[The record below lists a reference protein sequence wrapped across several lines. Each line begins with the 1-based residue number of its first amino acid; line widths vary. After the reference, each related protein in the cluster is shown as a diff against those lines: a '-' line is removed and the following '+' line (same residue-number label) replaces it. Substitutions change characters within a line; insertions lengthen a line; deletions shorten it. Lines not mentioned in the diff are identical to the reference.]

1 MPTSERRDGPLRGA
15 AGASISSADGTIVLM
30 GVRGSKSR
38 EGWQT
43 GGRIPALWCLMVA
56 MQPRDAT
63 VEQTLARLARA
74 SHGVVAR
81 AELVRAG
88 VTPEEIKQRVR
99 RGALLREHRAGYRVG
114 HRAPSVDA
122 RYMAAVR
129 ACGDCALLSGRSAA
143 FLLGVLKGAAPPPE
157 VTSRASNA

>member
-1 MPTSERRDGPLRGA
+1 
-15 AGASISSADGTIVLM
+15 
-30 GVRGSKSR
+30 
-38 EGWQT
+38 
-43 GGRIPALWCLMVA
+43 MVA
-56 MQPRDAT
+56 MQPRDPT

-99 RGALLREHRAGYRVG
+99 RGALLREHRAVYRG
-114 HRAPSVDA
+114 HRPPRVEA

-129 ACGDCALLSGRSAA
+129 ACGDGALLSGPWAA
-143 FLLGVLKGAAPPPE
+143 LLLGVLKGATPPPE